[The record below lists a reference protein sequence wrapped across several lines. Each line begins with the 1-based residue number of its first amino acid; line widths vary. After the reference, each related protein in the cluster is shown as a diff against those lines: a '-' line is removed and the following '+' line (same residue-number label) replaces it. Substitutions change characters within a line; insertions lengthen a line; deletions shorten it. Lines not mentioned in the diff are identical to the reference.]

1 MQKFI
6 GFLNHPLLHLVIG
19 LLFYLW
25 IGGCIWH
32 LGESFDPI
40 SAFLGG
46 LTLLLIFVFMCVS
59 MLVAVLVSQTAN
71 WGR

>member
-1 MQKFI
+1 MKKFVE
-6 GFLNHPLLHLVIG
+6 FLNHPLLHLVIG

-32 LGESFDPI
+32 LGDSFDPI

-46 LTLLLIFVFMCVS
+46 LTVIAMDIFDYGVHFFYAKCRKKSV
-59 MLVAVLVSQTAN
+59 
-71 WGR
+71 